1 VLVLQPQLPR
11 LQFHVRQVKIH
22 WCFDLPR
29 RRLTRMAKLRGVHPA
44 SWCLTRTLS
53 LAPHQR

>member
-1 VLVLQPQLPR
+1 MLVLQAQLPR

-44 SWCLTRTLS
+44 SWCL
-53 LAPHQR
+53 AWG